1 MEGAPVRWW
10 PWKRQKTETRASGS
24 GFTSEIIAAR
34 QSYIEGRRGL
44 AELSGTVAGAVSL
57 WERAMA
63 SADVQ
68 GTDLLTRRLR
78 ALLARSLALRG
89 EAVFLIRDDGLVP
102 CSDWDLSTRDGRPR
116 AYRLSLP
123 ETGGGTTQT
132 ALAAEVLHFR
142 IGSDPSAPWHG
153 SSPLRR
159 AALSAE
165 LLNAVEGSLSEVF
178 AQSPIGSSL
187 VPMAESDPAALEALG
202 RSFRGQKGRVVLRES
217 VHVQAAGGAAPSSD
231 WRPSSLSP
239 DLSRSMTAETHQAA
253 RDAICHAFGVLPAML
268 NAAATGPLIRE
279 AQRHLAGWTLQPI
292 AWLVE
297 EECSAKL
304 GSPVKVDVMRPLQ
317 AWDSGGKARAF
328 SGMVEAMAS
337 AKAAGLEPAEVAKLL
352 SLVGWADDVERGPLP

>member
-57 WERAMA
+57 WEGAMA

-217 VHVQAAGGAAPSSD
+217 VHVAAAGGAAPSTD

-253 RDAICHAFGVLPAML
+253 RDSILHAYGVLPAL
-268 NAAATGPLIRE
+268 VNPASTGPVIRE
-279 AQRHLAGWTLQPI
+279 GQRHLATWCLQPI
-292 AWLVE
+292 AMLVAE
-297 EECSAKL
+297 EATAKL
-304 GSPVKVDVMRPLQ
+304 GQPVMIDTLRPLQ
-317 AWDSGGKARAF
+317 AFDAGGRARAF
-328 SGMVEAMAS
+328 AGVIEALANAKQAELDPDQV
-337 AKAAGLEPAEVAKLL
+337 AKAL
-352 SLVGWADDVERGPLP
+352 SLVAWHDDVERGPLP